1 MDEARDMGAYNQKTR
16 RTMRK
21 LNPTERD
28 HMTRLI
34 MDEVDFFRG
43 LSVDPAMLDMACSE
57 AALKVEKYLLRKFKG
72 SP

>member
-1 MDEARDMGAYNQKTR
+1 
-16 RTMRK
+16 MRK

-72 SP
+72 L